1 VAGAGIFDA
10 LAYIKTVGII
20 HRDVKPANVLIV
32 VRGRQLDKVLH
43 PVQAVQ
49 LDKVLLADFGEAKA
63 LTRTLT
69 KNTVAG
75 TPVYMAP
82 A

>member
-1 VAGAGIFDA
+1 MRTDAGRLPMETVLVAGAGIFDA

-49 LDKVLLADFGEAKA
+49 LEAS
-63 LTRTLT
+63 TRSCLQTSE
-69 KNTVAG
+69 K
-75 TPVYMAP
+75 PRR
-82 A
+82 